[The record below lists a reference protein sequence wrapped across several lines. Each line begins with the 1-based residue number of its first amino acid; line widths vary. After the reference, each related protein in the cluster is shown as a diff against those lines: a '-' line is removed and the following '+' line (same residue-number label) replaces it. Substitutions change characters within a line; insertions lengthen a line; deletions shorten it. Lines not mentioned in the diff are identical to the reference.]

1 LVYQKVKPKRS
12 KALIIMLLPALI
24 FIAVVGWLMYS
35 IDNKN
40 STDRKQTHRRTV
52 EERNVTL
59 LPIDFEEQRQIRI
72 NNAIRNR

>member
-24 FIAVVGWLMYS
+24 FIAVVGWFMYS

-40 STDRKQTHRRTV
+40 STGRKQTHRRTV